1 MFGLTTTR
9 SAERAAAT
17 ARAEERSSLENPQV
31 PLSDVGAW
39 RSLLGEWNS
48 VAGVNVTAETALE
61 VPAVWCA
68 VNFIAAT
75 FASLPLQL
83 FSNAD
88 ESRVTAVKDPLYS
101 ILHDAPNAEWTSFAW
116 RKYSM
121 VNTLIRGRALTFIE
135 RNKAGR
141 VMNLWP
147 LDPTKATIKREG
159 GRKLYEYQDGP
170 RKVVYAATEIIDIPF
185 MLEADGVS
193 HVDPIYRLRGAIG
206 LAIALEQYAQKFF
219 ANGGIPPLALYG
231 PMTSPSSAARAAAD
245 VTQAVKDANAERRN
259 VMIMPSGHELKPVG
273 IDPQKSQMEEARRF
287 QIEEIARV
295 FDIPPVFL
303 QDLTHG
309 TFSNTEQQDLH
320 FVKHTLR
327 QWLKA
332 WEDEMNLKLF
342 APRNRTKFVE
352 FNLDGLLRGDFKTRF
367 EAYGQA
373 IQNGINTPDEIRG
386 MENWP
391 AKGGFADKLYI
402 QGATVPLGMQPLPA
416 APAAAKEKKEADDAE
431 TETRAALIAAER
443 KELVDAIKGIKPP
456 DVRVDI
462 APAAINVAAPE
473 IRIEN
478 IIPKRSAVE
487 KTAKYD
493 AAGRV
498 SGFVE
503 REIESEG

>member
-1 MFGLTTTR
+1 MFGLMTTR
-9 SAERAAAT
+9 SAERAVAT
-17 ARAEERSSLENPQV
+17 AVAEARSLENPLV

-39 RSLLGEWNS
+39 RTLMDEWHG
-48 VAGVNVTAETALE
+48 VAGVTVTAETALE

-68 VNFIAAT
+68 VNFIAST
-75 FASLPLQL
+75 FASLPLQV
-83 FSNAD
+83 FSNID
-88 ESRVTAVKDPLYS
+88 EDRITATKDPLYS

-121 VNTLIRGRALTFIE
+121 VNTLTRGRSLTFIE

-147 LDPTKATIKREG
+147 LDPTKTTIKRKD
-159 GRKLYEYQDGP
+159 GRKTYVYSDGA
-170 RKVVYAATEIIDIPF
+170 REITYVASEIIDIPW
-185 MLEADGVS
+185 MLDVDGVS
-193 HVDPIYRLRGAIG
+193 HIDPISKLRGAVG

-219 ANGGIPPLALYG
+219 ANGGVPPLALYG
-231 PMTSPSSAARAAAD
+231 PMTSPAAAARASSD
-245 VTQAVKDANAERRN
+245 VEKAVKDANAERRN

-352 FNLDGLLRGDFKTRF
+352 FNLDALLRGDFKTRM
-367 EAYGQA
+367 EGWGHG
-373 IQNGINTPDEIRG
+373 IQNGIVKPAEARHA
-386 MENWP
+386 ENWP
-391 AKGGFADKLYI
+391 DAGPEADKLYI
-402 QGATVPLGMQPLPA
+402 QGATVPLGTQPLPA
-416 APAAAKEKKEADDAE
+416 APSSKAAA
-431 TETRAALIAAER
+431 
-443 KELVDAIKGIKPP
+443 
-456 DVRVDI
+456 
-462 APAAINVAAPE
+462 
-473 IRIEN
+473 
-478 IIPKRSAVE
+478 
-487 KTAKYD
+487 
-493 AAGRV
+493 
-498 SGFVE
+498 
-503 REIESEG
+503 